1 MDFYEWLDNFAI
13 FLKGYY
19 AGLSLEKRCR
29 TATEI
34 VAEAIKAYKHACNE
48 TDWCEREEG

>member
-1 MDFYEWLDNFAI
+1 MDFYEWLDNFMM

-19 AGLSLEKRCR
+19 AGLTLEKRCR

-34 VAEAIKAYKHACNE
+34 ITEAIQAYKHTCNKS
-48 TDWCEREEG
+48 DWVEEEG